1 MSLSGTRACA
11 RCLRSATGWR
21 GRRLWLRRMRGR
33 GYRLGRL
40 ELASLRA
47 RCGGHVSAGLILR
60 ASCRCV
66 GMCLRFRST
75 SMCCCLGCTTLRR
88 TRLPVQYADYTLW
101 QRAVLGEEG
110 DGASALAR
118 QLGYWRDRLAGLP
131 EELALP
137 FDHERPA
144 VASYRGGTVP
154 LDIGADLHAGLLALA
169 RASGA
174 SLFMVLQ
181 ACLAGLL
188 SRLGAGADIAIGSPI
203 AGRTDSAL
211 DELVGFFVNTL
222 VLRTDTS
229 GDPSVRGLI
238 GRVRAGNL
246 SAYSHQDVPFERLV
260 EELKPA
266 RSLSRHPLFQVM
278 LVLQNTAPAVFEVS
292 GIDASFETV
301 ELASAK
307 FDLCVSVSERRGSD
321 GSAAGLVGGIEYAS
335 DLFERASV
343 AGIGER
349 LIRVLRAAVS
359 EPQLALG
366 RIDILSP
373 EERRTILRDWNATSH
388 ALPGATLA
396 GLFAGQVARAPDAVA
411 AVFADGSVSY
421 GELERRANALGHYLR
436 ARGVG
441 PEVVVGV
448 CVERSLELIIA
459 LLGIVKAGG
468 AYLPLDPDYPR
479 ERLAFMLADAGA
491 RVLVTQ
497 STLTDRVCAPAAA
510 VVVRLDGDGAA
521 IAREP
526 ASAPAVALDPQ
537 QPAYVIYTSGSTG
550 TPQGLIIE

>member
-1 MSLSGTRACA
+1 MSR
-11 RCLRSATGWR
+11 
-21 GRRLWLRRMRGR
+21 
-33 GYRLGRL
+33 
-40 ELASLRA
+40 
-47 RCGGHVSAGLILR
+47 LR
-60 ASCRCV
+60 ASLDVELAIRVLFEAPTVAGLAQRLREGSPGRALLGRMERPLRVPLSYAQQRLWFLDRLEGGSASYLIPVAVRLKGELSVSALEQALWDVVERHESLRTVFAERDGVAWQEIVAAADARPRLSV
-66 GMCLRFRST
+66 GVIGAGELAGGLRGACERGFDLSRELPVRGHLFALSEREHVLLLVLHHIAADGWSLSVLLRDLARSYEA
-75 SMCCCLGCTTLRR
+75 RR
-88 TRLPVQYADYTLW
+88 AGQVAALAGLPVQYADYTLW

-110 DGASALAR
+110 DGASALGR
-118 QLGYWRDRLAGLP
+118 QLGYWRERLAGLP
-131 EELALP
+131 EEIALP
-137 FDHERPA
+137 FDHERGP

-154 LDIGADLHAGLLALA
+154 LVIGADLHAGLLALA

-188 SRLGAGADIAIGSPI
+188 SRLGAGPDIAIGSPI

-229 GDPSVRGLI
+229 GEPSVRGLI

-292 GIDASFETV
+292 GIAASFEAV

-307 FDLCVSVSERRGSD
+307 FDLCVSVSERRGAD

-359 EPQLALG
+359 EGALTSWVRKNG
-366 RIDILSP
+366 ARSCGIGTR
-373 EERRTILRDWNATSH
+373 RRTRCRRRRCRGCLRGRS
-388 ALPGATLA
+388 
-396 GLFAGQVARAPDAVA
+396 
-411 AVFADGSVSY
+411 
-421 GELERRANALGHYLR
+421 R
-436 ARGVG
+436 AR
-441 PEVVVGV
+441 
-448 CVERSLELIIA
+448 RM
-459 LLGIVKAGG
+459 
-468 AYLPLDPDYPR
+468 
-479 ERLAFMLADAGA
+479 RLRRCLRM
-491 RVLVTQ
+491 
-497 STLTDRVCAPAAA
+497 A
-510 VVVRLDGDGAA
+510 V
-521 IAREP
+521 
-526 ASAPAVALDPQ
+526 
-537 QPAYVIYTSGSTG
+537 
-550 TPQGLIIE
+550 